1 MTKNPSSP
9 EERDPF
15 EEYQKAADPSEL
27 ERACLWRTA
36 IGLQDVD
43 GLRVSDFLIYVARMN
58 IEGKITIQEAQD
70 MIDAHYDKNSK
81 IHPSVC

>member
-1 MTKNPSSP
+1 MANSDKTT

-15 EEYQKAADPSEL
+15 EEYQKAADPSER

-58 IEGKITIQEAQD
+58 IEGKITI
-70 MIDAHYDKNSK
+70 
-81 IHPSVC
+81 